1 MSQYAKLDAL
11 ILDRIG
17 RANGATFTEL
27 QSNKAIAD
35 EAWNLATYLDRVDW
49 RIIDARLQALRKL
62 GLIRFVRP
70 AWRLSE
76 RVRKEA

>member
-1 MSQYAKLDAL
+1 MSQYDKLDAM

-17 RANGATFTEL
+17 RANGATLTEL
-27 QSNKAIAD
+27 MTHYTIFVESGAHD
-35 EAWNLATYLDRVDW
+35 WNDRSTLLSS
-49 RIIDARLQALRKL
+49 RLQDLRKS
-62 GLIRFVRP
+62 GLIRFSRP